1 MTEQSTARP
10 SLGSVASALAPLHAR
25 WQMLNPR
32 ERALV
37 SAMLAALGVLLL
49 WAAFIRPVWKTW
61 REVPAQA
68 EVLEAQWLQMQR
80 LAAEAQQLKGQ
91 SPITAAQATEA
102 LQAAT
107 QRLGAAGQLA
117 IVGDRATLSLKA
129 ATPDQLRTWLS
140 EARQGARTR
149 PIELQ
154 LQRDGTGHLTGRVV
168 VALPGQP

>member
-1 MTEQSTARP
+1 MTEHSTARP
-10 SLGSVASALAPLHAR
+10 ALGSVSSALAPLQAR
-25 WQMLNPR
+25 WQTLNPR

-37 SAMLAALGVLLL
+37 SAMLAALGLLLL
-49 WAAFIRPVWKTW
+49 WMVFIRPVWQTW
-61 REVPAQA
+61 RDVPAQA
-68 EVLEAQWLQMQR
+68 EALEAQWLQMQR
-80 LAAEAQQLKGQ
+80 LASEAQQLKGQ

-102 LQAAT
+102 LQAST
-107 QRLGAAGQLA
+107 QRLGTVGQLA

-129 ATPDQLRTWLS
+129 ASPDQLRTWLS

-154 LQRDGTGHLTGRVV
+154 LQRDGTGHFNGRVV

>member
-1 MTEQSTARP
+1 MTDSPAARP
-10 SLGSVASALAPLHAR
+10 SLATALASLQAR
-25 WQMLNPR
+25 WQTLNPR
-32 ERALV
+32 ERRLV
-37 SAMLAALGVLLL
+37 SAMLAALGLLLL
-49 WAAFIRPVWKTW
+49 WMVFVRPVWKTW

-80 LAAEAQQLKGQ
+80 LASEAQQLKGQ

-107 QRLGAAGQLA
+107 QRLGTVGQLA
-117 IVGDRATLSLKA
+117 VVGDRATLTLKA
-129 ATPDQLRTWLS
+129 ASPDQLRSWLG

-154 LQRDGTGHLTGRVV
+154 LQRDGTGHFSGRVV

>member
-1 MTEQSTARP
+1 MTDSPAARP
-10 SLGSVASALAPLHAR
+10 SLATALAPLQAR
-25 WQMLNPR
+25 LQTLNPR

-37 SAMLAALGVLLL
+37 SAMLAALGLLLL
-49 WAAFIRPVWKTW
+49 WMVFIRPVWKTW

-80 LAAEAQQLKGQ
+80 LASEAQQLKGQ

-107 QRLGAAGQLA
+107 QRLGAVGQLA
-117 IVGDRATLSLKA
+117 IVGDRATLTLKA
-129 ATPDQLRTWLS
+129 ASPDQLRSWLG

-154 LQRDGTGHLTGRVV
+154 LQRDSTGHFSGRVV

>member
-1 MTEQSTARP
+1 MTDSSTARP
-10 SLGSVASALAPLHAR
+10 SLASALAPLQAR
-25 WQMLNPR
+25 WQTLNPR
-32 ERALV
+32 ERTLV
-37 SAMLAALGVLLL
+37 SAMLAALGLLLL
-49 WAAFIRPVWKTW
+49 WMVLVRPVWKTW

-80 LAAEAQQLKGQ
+80 LASEAQQLKGQ

-102 LQAAT
+102 LQTAT
-107 QRLGAAGQLA
+107 QRLGAVGQLA
-117 IVGDRATLSLKA
+117 IVGDRATLTLKA
-129 ATPDQLRTWLS
+129 ASPDQLRSWLG

-154 LQRDGTGHLTGRVV
+154 LQRDGTGHFSGRVV

>member
-1 MTEQSTARP
+1 MNHSPTARP
-10 SLGSVASALAPLHAR
+10 TLATALAPLLAR
-25 WQMLNPR
+25 WQTLNPR
-32 ERALV
+32 ERTLV
-37 SAMLAALGVLLL
+37 SAMLAALGLLLL
-49 WAAFIRPVWKTW
+49 WMVFIRPVWTTW

-80 LAAEAQQLKGQ
+80 LASEAQQLKGQ

-117 IVGDRATLSLKA
+117 IVGDRATLTLKA
-129 ATPDQLRTWLS
+129 ASPDQLRGWLG

-154 LQRDGTGHLTGRVV
+154 LQRDGTGHFSGRVV